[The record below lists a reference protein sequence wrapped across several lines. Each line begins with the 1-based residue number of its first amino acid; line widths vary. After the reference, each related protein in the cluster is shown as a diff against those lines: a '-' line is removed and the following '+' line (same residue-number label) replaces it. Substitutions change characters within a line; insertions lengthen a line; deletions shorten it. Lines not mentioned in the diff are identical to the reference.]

1 MSHHHKPRNRREF
14 LQLSGA
20 ALSSLA
26 LPSML
31 HAQDP
36 SAPLHATLAVF
47 ADPIF
52 TIPTDFTGLSYEAAQ
67 LANPAFF
74 APSNK
79 ELVQLFRQLSPSGVL
94 RIGGGTS
101 EYTTYSDAAP
111 TEPTPFEVFGPDTD
125 KTNKKGTV
133 TTARALENL
142 RGFLDATGWSC
153 LYGLNLGQGTKENAV
168 NEAMAAHRIL
178 GPRLVALQI
187 GNEPDSFRN
196 RFRPASYTPEDF
208 VREWSEFR
216 EAIVAKVP
224 DAKFAGPDISNKLP
238 YLTAFADV
246 AMKHKDV
253 VMLTGHYYAMGPAG
267 RPDATIA
274 NLLSEEPKSTT
285 MKWSGV
291 ATIQDAMKKTG
302 LPYRISEG
310 NSCWNGGQRGVSDTF
325 ASALWC
331 ADAMLR
337 FASYGFGGVYLHG
350 GGNGIYSPIVG
361 APSTGIIARPEY
373 SGMQFAQRL
382 AGATLM
388 QVKLDCDDNLVRA
401 YAARAAK
408 HAKGIQHVALINK
421 SNRVVEIGLPKE
433 ILAGKPWQ
441 SEKLSA
447 PAIDAT
453 SDTTL
458 AWAGKVTH
466 PQTTLRLEPYTA
478 LHLARD

>member
-1 MSHHHKPRNRREF
+1 VSSRSTNLTRRDF
-14 LQLSGA
+14 LQLSGV
-20 ALSSLA
+20 ALSALA
-26 LPSML
+26 LPSVL
-31 HAQDP
+31 RAQDH
-36 SAPLHATLAVF
+36 SEPLRATLSAL
-47 ADPIF
+47 ANPIF

-74 APSNK
+74 AASNK
-79 ELVQLFRQLSPSGVL
+79 ALVQLFRELSPSGVL

-101 EYTTYSDAAP
+101 EYTSYSDAAP
-111 TEPTPFEVFGPDTD
+111 AEPPPFEVFGPDTD

-168 NEAMAAHRIL
+168 NEAAAAHRIL
-178 GPRLVALQI
+178 GPRLAALQI

-208 VREWSEFR
+208 VSEWRTFR
-216 EAIVAKVP
+216 EAIAAKVP

-238 YLTAFADV
+238 YITAFADE

-274 NLLSEEPKSTT
+274 NLLSDEPKSTT

-310 NSCWNGGQRGVSDTF
+310 NSCWNGGQHGVSDTF

-331 ADAMLR
+331 ADAVLR
-337 FASYGFGGVYLHG
+337 FASDGFSGVCLHG

-361 APSTGIIARPEY
+361 APSTGISRRPEY
-373 SGMQFAQRL
+373 LGMQFAQRF

-388 QVKLDCDDNLVRA
+388 QVKLECEDNRVRA

-408 HAKGIQHVALINK
+408 HATGLQHLALINK
-421 SNRVVEIGLPKE
+421 SDRAVEISLPRGV
-433 ILAGKPWQ
+433 LAGKPWQ

-453 SDTTL
+453 SGTTL
-458 AWAGKVTH
+458 AWAGKVSH
-466 PQTTLRLEPYTA
+466 KQTVLQLEPYTA